1 MIDWHFDRVQGFS
14 SLSPFLFIS
23 FHFGKVKFH
32 IRDSRN
38 SRSLATQ
45 NVTDTR
51 KPSNFQ
57 SEKRERCW
65 WWDRIFLSS
74 HFSCLS
80 VSFIHFQLSFSLP
93 SSSIWCNVTTCLSLS
108 SSHLTW
114 VLHLH
119 HSSFLSRERK
129 RTENCLSHSRD
140 PWRRREDHLLS
151 FFFLVSQSV
160 NPSISHPSIRP
171 CQSQSERRN
180 DWRWHFSTSLWSET
194 DRQEETGCPLSVSIY
209 CPDWQHLFPRRERTW
224 QEPRTL
230 LFSAWLWLTDTPKRE
245 TSCSWIFDEE
255 DSNKRL
261 LKTHSRY
268 FDGEKRIRLDERRR
282 DMTWHRKRWDRKGE
296 QQQTTT
302 SGGVLEVLVVD
313 SFEVCTSK
321 QSLKYTD
328 NHIPLLTF
336 HPLGTV
342 LLSSWHFVSWLA
354 ASFLIMIK
362 CEVIGCCCKENVLR
376 MCLERADTH
385 THSQRGRQT
394 RTWCEWLETNN
405 QKDAW
410 IFCECS
416 KRESA
421 SVVFLSDCSFLKLIL
436 DSCSQKSS

>member
-108 SSHLTW
+108 LSLPPSVIWREYFISITQLSCQGKERELKTVSLTRVIHEGEERTISSPPSFSSHSQSIHPSLIHPSVHVSHRVKEGMTDADIF
-114 VLHLH
+114 LHL
-119 HSSFLSRERK
+119 SGVRQTDRKRQAVLSRYRSTALTDSISFLDEREPDK
-129 RTENCLSHSRD
+129 NQELSS
-140 PWRRREDHLLS
+140 
-151 FFFLVSQSV
+151 
-160 NPSISHPSIRP
+160 
-171 CQSQSERRN
+171 
-180 DWRWHFSTSLWSET
+180 SLP
-194 DRQEETGCPLSVSIY
+194 DC
-209 CPDWQHLFPRRERTW
+209 DWQIHRKERQVAVESST
-224 QEPRTL
+224 
-230 LFSAWLWLTDTPKRE
+230 K
-245 TSCSWIFDEE
+245 FDEE

-302 SGGVLEVLVVD
+302 SGWVLEVLVVD

-354 ASFLIMIK
+354 ASLLIMVK
-362 CEVIGCCCKENVLR
+362 C
-376 MCLERADTH
+376 
-385 THSQRGRQT
+385 
-394 RTWCEWLETNN
+394 
-405 QKDAW
+405 
-410 IFCECS
+410 
-416 KRESA
+416 
-421 SVVFLSDCSFLKLIL
+421 
-436 DSCSQKSS
+436 